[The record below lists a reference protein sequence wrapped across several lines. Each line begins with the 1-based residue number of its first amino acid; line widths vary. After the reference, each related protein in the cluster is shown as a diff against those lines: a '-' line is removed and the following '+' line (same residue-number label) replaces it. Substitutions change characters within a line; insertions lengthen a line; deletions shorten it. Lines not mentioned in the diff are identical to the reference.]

1 MKAVM
6 LLFWGIVLFIFTCA
20 ANSSF
25 WSTGVLPYFHWTPSP
40 DFYHLLEMD
49 IYHTK
54 AYIIR
59 KIGHFSGFSIFGI
72 LLYHINKSYGKSIFW
87 SVAYAVM
94 TEIFQLYFGRDGRL
108 YDMVIDSLGILTGM
122 FLLALMKGWT
132 RTSGLI
138 SRRS

>member
-1 MKAVM
+1 MKAAM
-6 LLFWGIVLFIFTCA
+6 LLVWGIVLFIFTCA

-40 DFYHLLEMD
+40 DYHHLLQMD
-49 IYHTK
+49 LYYNK

-72 LLYHINKSYGKSIFW
+72 LLYRINKSYGKSILM
-87 SVAYAVM
+87 AVGFAIA

-108 YDMVIDSLGILTGM
+108 YDMVIDSCGILTGM
-122 FLLALMKGWT
+122 VLIAWMKSWPRTNGLL
-132 RTSGLI
+132 

>member
-20 ANSSF
+20 ANSGF
-25 WSTGVLPYFHWTPSP
+25 WSAGVLPYFHWTPSA
-40 DFYHLLEMD
+40 DYHHLLQMD
-49 IYHTK
+49 LYHTK

-72 LLYHINKSYGKSIFW
+72 LLYRINKSYGKSILL
-87 SVAYAVM
+87 SVAFAIS

-108 YDMVIDSLGILTGM
+108 YDMVIDSAGILTGM
-122 FLLALMKGWT
+122 ILIALIKSLT
-132 RTSGLI
+132 RTSRLI

>member
-6 LLFWGIVLFIFTCA
+6 LFLLGIVLLIFTCA
-20 ANSSF
+20 ANSTF

-40 DFYHLLEMD
+40 DYHHLLVMD
-49 IYHTK
+49 LYHTK

-59 KIGHFSGFSIFGI
+59 KIGHFSGFCIFGI
-72 LLYHINKSYGKSIFW
+72 LLYRITRSYGKSIFW
-87 SVAYAVM
+87 SIIFAVT

-108 YDMVIDSLGILTGM
+108 YDMVIDSAGILTGM
-122 FLLALMKGWT
+122 ILLGLMKSWP